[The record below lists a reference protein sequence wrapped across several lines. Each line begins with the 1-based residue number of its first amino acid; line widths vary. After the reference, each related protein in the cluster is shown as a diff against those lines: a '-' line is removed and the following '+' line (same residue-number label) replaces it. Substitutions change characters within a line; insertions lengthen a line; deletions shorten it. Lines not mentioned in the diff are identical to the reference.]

1 MLLLCQRF
9 ILYKLNLQIYMKIY
23 DCFMFFD
30 EEMLLDL
37 RLNIMDKYVDKFV
50 ITEATYTHSG
60 SAKKLNFDINK
71 FSKFKDKIIYIVVDK
86 QPQDLFKIN
95 ESDNDKH
102 DTRGQKLV
110 LNGYKRD
117 NYQRQMAQQAL
128 NDVGP
133 EDWIIINDIDEIP
146 NLKNVDMRKIKNK
159 LLIFKQ
165 QMFYYKF
172 NLLYPSVP
180 WFGSRACKKK
190 NFLSPQWLRNIKHKA
205 YPLWRLDIIFS
216 KRKYNDIFYV
226 HDGGWHFTNIK
237 SPEDIEKKLL
247 NYTHHDEFVKSKLKL
262 EDLRKKIKEKKI
274 IYDHSVDQSE
284 YKWGTD
290 TILRTIEL
298 SNMPDYLRENYKK
311 YVNWLEI

>member
-1 MLLLCQRF
+1 
-9 ILYKLNLQIYMKIY
+9 
-23 DCFMFFD
+23 
-30 EEMLLDL
+30 
-37 RLNIMDKYVDKFV
+37 MDKYVDKFV

-60 SAKKLNFDINK
+60 SDKKLIFDINK

-86 QPQDLFKIN
+86 PPPDLFEID
-95 ESDNDKH
+95 ESDNDEH

-128 NDVGP
+128 NNVEP

-190 NFLSPQWLRNIKHKA
+190 NFLSPQWLRNIKHKT

-216 KRKYNDIFYV
+216 KRKYNDIFYI

-262 EDLRKKIKEKKI
+262 EDLRKKIKEKK
-274 IYDHSVDQSE
+274 
-284 YKWGTD
+284 
-290 TILRTIEL
+290 
-298 SNMPDYLRENYKK
+298 NYL
-311 YVNWLEI
+311 

>member
-1 MLLLCQRF
+1 
-9 ILYKLNLQIYMKIY
+9 MKIY

-50 ITEATYTHSG
+50 ITDATYTNSG
-60 SAKKLNFDINK
+60 RPKKLIFDINK

-86 QPQDLFKIN
+86 QPPDLLEIK
-95 ESDNDKH
+95 ESDNDER

-128 NDVGP
+128 NDVEP

-165 QMFYYKF
+165 QIFYYKF
-172 NLLYPSVP
+172 NLLYPSVA

-190 NFLSPQWLRNIKHKA
+190 NFLSPQWLRDIKHKT

-216 KRKYNDIFYV
+216 KKKYNYIFYV
-226 HDGGWHFTNIK
+226 NDGGWHFTNIK

-262 EDLRKKIKEKKI
+262 EDLRKKIKEKKV
-274 IYDHSVDQSE
+274 IYDHSVDQSK
-284 YKWGTD
+284 YKWGSNTM
-290 TILRTIEL
+290 LHKIEL
-298 SNMPDYLRENYKK
+298 SNMPDYLRENYEK

>member
-1 MLLLCQRF
+1 
-9 ILYKLNLQIYMKIY
+9 MKIY

-60 SAKKLNFDINK
+60 RPKKLVFDINK

-86 QPQDLFKIN
+86 EPPDLFEIE
-95 ESDNDKH
+95 ESDRDEK

-117 NYQRQMAQQAL
+117 NYQRQKAQQAL
-128 NDVGP
+128 NDIDP
-133 EDWIIINDIDEIP
+133 EDWILINDIDEIP
-146 NLKNVDMRKIKNK
+146 NLKNVDIRNVKNK

-165 QMFYYKF
+165 KIFYYKF
-172 NLLYPSVP
+172 NLLYPSVS

-190 NFLSPQWLRNIKHKA
+190 NFLSPQWLRDTKHKK
-205 YPLWRLDIIFS
+205 YPLWRLDILFS

-226 HDGGWHFTNIK
+226 DNGGWHFTNIK

-247 NYTHHDEFVKSKLKL
+247 NYTHHDEFEKSKLKV

-274 IYDHSVDQSE
+274 IYDHNVDQTQ
-284 YKWGTD
+284 YKWGSDTLLD
-290 TILRTIEL
+290 TIKLSEL
-298 SNMPDYLRENYKK
+298 PDYLRENYKK
-311 YVNWLEI
+311 YINWLEI